1 MANMDRAFLSCYL
14 LAVLSKGAVG
24 IMEYVALGPNSG
36 KGSTTLQWVAVEYE
50 EGVSSASDVSLSLVG
65 SAVTDLGAW
74 YDLDAGALALTAK
87 IVGDN
92 MYALHAQ
99 DTYAASGGGCC
110 ADTLRIYSRTG
121 GGQFTSMNLTSVVQR
136 GLNNTDAYVSH
147 TFDVT
152 TLQDGTLAA
161 LFQVKYLES
170 AIGNAYAD
178 AIVGMNISDGSLI
191 KTASGASAFN
201 MYEAVGT
208 VARKSIE
215 SRFKIQYYL
224 DSSSRTGEEFH
235 GNGIQRFISSD
246 GTAYLAFTH
255 RTDSEAVIFKDPFT
269 HSISNGG
276 GLIVQ
281 RFGTPSLYSST
292 GATRKT
298 RYFGLQSSASAF
310 VSGVHNVFYT
320 AYSYSSPLKGK
331 ETISLFVNTQD
342 DKSAVYEFV
351 FNPVEEGS
359 TADPGDDTVFDVDYV
374 FAKCT
379 FTAPAQGG
387 ARTIGDGVFLVASG
401 GDTTGTGLEVVD
413 SSGSSKNQSYTL
425 GGVPSLYDPF
435 IRVLATT
442 YV

>member
-1 MANMDRAFLSCYL
+1 MDLSLLSCYL
-14 LAVLSKGAVG
+14 LLVLSKCAVG
-24 IMEYVALGPNSG
+24 ILEYVAMGPNSD
-36 KGSTTLQWVAVEYE
+36 KGSTTLQWVAVEYD

-74 YDLDAGALALTAK
+74 YGLDTGTLALTAK

-92 MYALHAQ
+92 MYALYSQ
-99 DTYAASGGGCC
+99 DEYTASGGGCC

-121 GGQFTSMNLTSVVQR
+121 GGQFTSMNLTSVVQT

-147 TFDVT
+147 TFDVAM
-152 TLQDGTLAA
+152 LQDGTLAA

-178 AIVGMNISDGSLI
+178 AIVGMNILDGSLL

-201 MYEAVGT
+201 MYEVAGT
-208 VARKSIE
+208 TSRRSKD
-215 SRFKIQYYL
+215 SRFKIQYYS
-224 DSSSRTGEEFH
+224 DSNTKTGEEFH
-235 GNGIQRFISSD
+235 GNGVQRFTSTD

-255 RTDSEAVIFKDPFT
+255 RTDAEAVIFKDPFT
-269 HSISNGG
+269 YSIGNGG

-281 RFGTPSLYSST
+281 RFGTPSLYSSS
-292 GATRKT
+292 GATRET

-310 VSGVHNVFYT
+310 ASGVHNVFYT
-320 AYSYSSPLKGK
+320 ASSYSSSLKGK
-331 ETISLFVNTQD
+331 ETIALFVNKQD

-359 TADPGDDTVFDVDYV
+359 TADSGDDTVFDVDYV

-387 ARTIGDGVFLVASG
+387 TRTIGDGVFLVASG
-401 GDTTGTGLEVVD
+401 GDTTGTGFEIVD